1 MIIIV
6 MYLCSLDV
14 PIVLEALIF
23 GGLYSK
29 EIARIISGISVA
41 SYFKVVCYMGYLLQE
56 VVVI

>member
-1 MIIIV
+1 MI
-6 MYLCSLDV
+6 LCSLDV

-23 GGLYSK
+23 GELYSK

-41 SYFKVVCYMGYLLQE
+41 SYFKVVCYMGYLLHE

>member
-1 MIIIV
+1 

-23 GGLYSK
+23 GELYSK

-41 SYFKVVCYMGYLLQE
+41 SYFKVVCFIWAIYCRKC
-56 VVVI
+56 